1 MGLIAAELVK
11 SMLESKQKTETMT
24 SDIIIII
31 INKSKMSQSMD
42 EFLAENKVNA
52 AEETRDE
59 RAEVRAEL
67 GVLKAVST

>member
-1 MGLIAAELVK
+1 
-11 SMLESKQKTETMT
+11 
-24 SDIIIII
+24 
-31 INKSKMSQSMD
+31 MSQSMD

>member
-1 MGLIAAELVK
+1 MKALGYLGAGLFW
-11 SMLESKQKTETMT
+11 T